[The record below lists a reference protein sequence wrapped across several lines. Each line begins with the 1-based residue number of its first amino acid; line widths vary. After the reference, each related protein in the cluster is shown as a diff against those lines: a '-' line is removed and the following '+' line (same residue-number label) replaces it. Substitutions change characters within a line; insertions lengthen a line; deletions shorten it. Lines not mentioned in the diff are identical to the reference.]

1 VARLT
6 TPINQGSETKV
17 QAIIRAIQTGK
28 NHWGNI
34 GAALEHYAN
43 TNVEK
48 RKKSVKKDQ
57 SGLDQHKS
65 GTERTE
71 PKSSNHRNGC

>member
-1 VARLT
+1 MN
-6 TPINQGSETKV
+6 NQRHSRN
-17 QAIIRAIQTGK
+17 IGK

-34 GAALEHYAN
+34 GAALEHCAN

-57 SGLDQHKS
+57 SGLDHYTS
-65 GTERTE
+65 GTKRTE